1 MEQKRLQREVDDLE
15 AQVRKLQ
22 SAAEDEESRD
32 LHSKEFARL
41 RVRRGRVCWVRHV
54 GSDTSGVRHNLGN
67 AFVAGWMGVDH
78 ANCASSF
85 AANKQ
90 TANLSR

>member
-1 MEQKRLQREVDDLE
+1 MEHKRLQREVDDLE

-41 RVRRGRVCWVRHV
+41 RVRLVGSV
-54 GSDTSGVRHNLGN
+54 GSDTSGSGSDTSGSGMMHWWQ
-67 AFVAGWMGVDH
+67 AGWVWVM
-78 ANCASSF
+78 
-85 AANKQ
+85 
-90 TANLSR
+90 

>member
-1 MEQKRLQREVDDLE
+1 MQAQEDADVEQKRLQREVDDLE

-41 RVRRGRVCWVRHV
+41 RVRLGGMCWVRDFWV
-54 GSDTSGVRHNLGN
+54 GHYLGL
-67 AFVAGWMGVDH
+67 
-78 ANCASSF
+78 
-85 AANKQ
+85 Q
-90 TANLSR
+90 L

>member
-41 RVRRGRVCWVRHV
+41 RVRLARMCWVKHV
-54 GSDTSGVRHNLGN
+54 GSDATGVRTDWRH
-67 AFVAGWMGVDH
+67 AVVAG
-78 ANCASSF
+78 
-85 AANKQ
+85 
-90 TANLSR
+90 

>member
-41 RVRRGRVCWVRHV
+41 RVRSGGMCWVRHFWL
-54 GSDTSGVRHNLGN
+54 GATHLWVRQTGKCICGRLGGCGACNL
-67 AFVAGWMGVDH
+67 
-78 ANCASSF
+78 C
-85 AANKQ
+85 
-90 TANLSR
+90 